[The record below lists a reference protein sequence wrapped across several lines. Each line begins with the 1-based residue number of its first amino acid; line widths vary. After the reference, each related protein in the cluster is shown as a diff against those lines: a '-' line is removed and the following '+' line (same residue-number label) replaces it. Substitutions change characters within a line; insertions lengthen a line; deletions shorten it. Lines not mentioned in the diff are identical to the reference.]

1 MLMNGLNKAS
11 LPKKENEGQPK
22 RILIL
27 FKGLFSLKPSTE
39 NLLFAI
45 EIVWKAACEKR
56 SDLNDDI
63 LKDIAKLRAKI
74 QYLKE
79 IECE

>member
-11 LPKKENEGQPK
+11 LPKKESEKQPK

-56 SDLNDDI
+56 SDLTEEI
-63 LKDIAKLRAKI
+63 IKDIANLRAKI